1 MSYLPQPFQ
10 DFQRRYPKVDEAYE
24 ALGRACTAAG
34 PLDPRT
40 QHLVKLGIAVGGRLE
55 GAVKSHVRRARE
67 AGLSEDELR
76 HVIVLALPTIGT
88 SSMVAAATWLDE
100 VLGAQ

>member
-10 DFQRRYPKVDEAYE
+10 DFQKRYPKVDEAYD

-34 PLDPRT
+34 PLDARA
-40 QHLVKLGIAVGGRLE
+40 QHLVKLAIAVGGRLE

-67 AGLSEDELR
+67 AGLSEDEVR
-76 HVIVLALPTIGT
+76 HVILLALPTIGM
-88 SSMVAAATWLDE
+88 SSMVAATTWAEE
-100 VLGAQ
+100 VLAAG